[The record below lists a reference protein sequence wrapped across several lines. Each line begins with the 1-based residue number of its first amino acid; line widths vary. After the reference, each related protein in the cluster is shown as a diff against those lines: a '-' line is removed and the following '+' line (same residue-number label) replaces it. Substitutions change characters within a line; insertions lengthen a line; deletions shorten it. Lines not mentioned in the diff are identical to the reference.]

1 MISDETWITG
11 QATGLLGYQKQAYP
25 TVYKIL
31 VVTDN
36 KPSMTYASKE
46 KKTAPDDSPKDRI

>member
-36 KPSMTYASKE
+36 KPSMT
-46 KKTAPDDSPKDRI
+46 